1 MTLARYCLIG
11 WVTLTFVLFVIP
23 VGSAAED
30 ASLAPRLAGIGV
42 RMGMQGAGAVYPTV
56 TEVSPGGSAAR
67 SGIGTGDRLVGIVD
81 EAGQFVD
88 FQGKGLGEVAAL
100 VRGPSGTT
108 LRLVVETKGSDGRRL
123 YELTRAPP
131 AEETPA
137 APQKSAPSSAES
149 RLESA
154 SDSSAAASAPATVR
168 VHFFRES
175 GFVGSMLNYRV
186 EHNGKAIGNLGN
198 GAYFSYDSPTG
209 QQNFSAVGNFGRGGS
224 FTFQSGQ
231 SYYIE
236 LSVVPF
242 SASLQLVSQERG
254 GEAIRSM
261 R

>member
-1 MTLARYCLIG
+1 MTLARHCLIG
-11 WVTLTFVLFVIP
+11 CVTLIFVLFAIP

-42 RMGMQGAGAVYPTV
+42 RIGMQGADAVYPTV
-56 TEVSPGGSAAR
+56 TEVSPGGSAAT
-67 SGIGTGDRLVGIVD
+67 SGIGSGDRLVGIVD
-81 EAGQFVD
+81 EAGKFVD

-108 LRLVVETKGSDGRRL
+108 LRLVVETKDSDGRRL
-123 YELTRAPP
+123 YELTRAQP
-131 AEETPA
+131 AELLGDKARPA
-137 APQKSAPSSAES
+137 
-149 RLESA
+149 SA
-154 SDSSAAASAPATVR
+154 SGSSAAASAPGTVR

-175 GFVGSMLNYRV
+175 GFIGSMLNYRI
-186 EHNGKAIGNLGN
+186 EHDGKAIGNLGN
-198 GAYFSYDSPTG
+198 GAYFSYDSPAG
-209 QQNFSAVGNFGRGGS
+209 QQNFSAVGNFGRGGT
-224 FTFQSGQ
+224 FTLQAGQ

-242 SASLQLVSQERG
+242 SASLQLVTQERG